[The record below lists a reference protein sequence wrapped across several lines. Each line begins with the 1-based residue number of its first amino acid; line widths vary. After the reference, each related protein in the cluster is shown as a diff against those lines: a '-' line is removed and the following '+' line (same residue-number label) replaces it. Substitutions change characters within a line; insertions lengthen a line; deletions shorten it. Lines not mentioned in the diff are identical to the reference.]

1 MERSFGSPHNS
12 WLKHLRRWFGYNSI
26 FRASLFRG
34 MAEESWNTKNQLSSE
49 EHLLILYFIICHLIE
64 TLSGAVQRDKFALS
78 KPKTNL
84 ASKLL

>member
-1 MERSFGSPHNS
+1 
-12 WLKHLRRWFGYNSI
+12 
-26 FRASLFRG
+26 